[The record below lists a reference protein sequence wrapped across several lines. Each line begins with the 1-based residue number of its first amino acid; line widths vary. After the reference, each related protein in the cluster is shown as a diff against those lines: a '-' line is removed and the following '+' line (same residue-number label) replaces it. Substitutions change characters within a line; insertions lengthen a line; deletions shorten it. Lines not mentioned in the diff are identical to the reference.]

1 MTGQVFSIVSDFGLG
16 LLLGGIGG
24 IFGIGG
30 GLIAIPTLIWL
41 FGMDQQLAQ
50 GTALIMIAPNVLLG
64 FLRYRQRNP
73 IEMKSVFILGL
84 TSICSTYIAAKY
96 AAGLDSHSLH
106 VAFAWF
112 LIALTIFL
120 LFELRPGKVKAK
132 STLLLHQRWLSLVG
146 LISGIC
152 SGLFTVGGGL
162 VVAPAVIHFFGIKR
176 QTTAQGLALATVVP
190 GAVVAL
196 LIYSAAGKVDWLTG
210 IPMAAGS
217 LISLSWGVGLA
228 HYLPETHLRILFCLL
243 LCGTAWTLF

>member
-1 MTGQVFSIVSDFGLG
+1 MTDLVISVVSDFGLG
-16 LLLGGIGG
+16 LLLGGVGG

-30 GLIAIPTLIWL
+30 GLIAIPVLIWL

-73 IEMKSVFILGL
+73 IEMKSAFILGL
-84 TSICSTYIAAKY
+84 TSIGSTYVTAKY
-96 AAGLDSHSLH
+96 AAGLDSQSLRF
-106 VAFAWF
+106 AFAWF
-112 LIALTIFL
+112 LIVLTLFL
-120 LFELRPGKVKAK
+120 LFELRPGKVMAESKRVF
-132 STLLLHQRWLSLVG
+132 HQGWLSLLG
-146 LISGIC
+146 LVSGLC

-196 LIYSAAGKVDWLTG
+196 LTYSAAGKVDWITG
-210 IPMAAGS
+210 VPMAAGG
-217 LISLSWGVGLA
+217 LISISWGVALA
-228 HYLPETHLRILFCLL
+228 HSLPEKLLRILFCILL
-243 LCGTAWTLF
+243 IGTAWTLF